1 VLRKPSGLSIVVMSV
16 AALVLGSTP
25 AARAD
30 RVFHT
35 TQYPLSSVA
44 DGSVHG
50 WVTDIHTQ
58 GPTIYAQERYLLRDV
73 APGRTYVVNLAAYSD
88 PDCTDL
94 VVAVPGTATMTANA
108 GGNAHGGT
116 TFVPADVAGLPRT
129 TYYLRWQVTDG
140 TGTVAYETGCVPVA
154 LD

>member
-1 VLRKPSGLSIVVMSV
+1 MLRKPSGLSIVVLSA
-16 AALVLGSTP
+16 AALVLGSSP

-58 GPTIYAQERYLLRDV
+58 GPTIYAQERYLGVDV
-73 APGRTYVVNLAAYSD
+73 GHPPVHRPVGHGRQRVLGGVE
-88 PDCTDL
+88 DL
-94 VVAVPGTATMTANA
+94 VGVRCWRPAENQ
-108 GGNAHGGT
+108 GGGPQRN
-116 TFVPADVAGLPRT
+116 D
-129 TYYLRWQVTDG
+129 
-140 TGTVAYETGCVPVA
+140 
-154 LD
+154 